1 MAGITQTIPQFSL
14 GISEQPDN
22 LKFPGQVTEIVNA
35 IPDVTKGLYKRPGA
49 ARIGTTPLANV
60 QSNGSWFHY
69 YRDDEEGSYIGQV
82 AKDGTLRVWKASGD
96 NPGAE
101 QTITY
106 GLGGQAALKQYLQT
120 ENPENLQFLTINDS
134 TFVCNRDKSDYTQA
148 EIDAGVTP
156 TKNRT
161 VGDSIAEGDPRELT
175 TVREYFWGDYNQAS
189 SATVAVVTYVDH
201 GLETGELIYATFPTA
216 QSGTAPANGNY
227 VVTKISDDAFHFVVA
242 SGTSA
247 GVVQIKP
254 LTTQTPHKYYAFLEL
269 LRSEN
274 GRQYGLDVFNDATT
288 TTLNRATKLKMTS
301 DNLDETDDTGHCPG
315 IGTQVFTVSAAS
327 SYSGTTTEFVRS
339 ALLTPATVTGGASA
353 VSLASEYITFPS
365 AHNFLDGDAVVYTTS
380 TSAIGGLT
388 SGTTYYVRNGPVSG
402 GVSLYFYTS
411 ESNALANT
419 SVINLTNQGGADVHT
434 FTPTQG
440 VLATSGKDNLTFRL
454 NILGQQGTSPTDNS
468 KFRCSYQR
476 EVVLLH
482 GGEGWVTGDKVK
494 VTLDSAQ
501 GGANTDGGS
510 TPDDNASY
518 VITIEDHESTSVNAN
533 LALLRPAPTPFDA
546 DTAVTADTILGSIT
560 AVANSISGIST
571 KVIGNGIYF
580 FSDTTSFNINVVED
594 DLMRVMQSSVNDVQ
608 DLPNQCKHGYIV
620 KIANARISDE
630 DDYYLKFNG
639 QNDKDGNGSWAECAA
654 SAIPR
659 SLHNMPLVI
668 QRTSLANPGTSTE
681 VATFTIKRFTYGERN
696 VGDTGTN
703 TMPSFL
709 DKRVNKVLFF
719 RNRLAFLAEENV
731 VTCRPGTL
739 GEPNFF
745 VETALT
751 VSTADP
757 IDISAASMFPSE
769 LFDGM
774 ELNTGLLIFSTN
786 QQFLLASDDTVLN
799 PDTAKL
805 RSISTFNYNKAIP
818 PISLGTTVAYVDNSN
833 KFSRFNEMANVARE
847 GEPNVLEVT
856 KVVPSVLSKN
866 IDLLTNSRENS
877 IVLFGKTGSDE
888 VVGYKYFQTA
898 EKRQQAAWFKWKL
911 NNSLLYHFIIDDEY
925 YFLDEDH
932 FLQKIQLIQADSEP
946 SITQD
951 SVDFLLHLDNFTTV
965 SGGVYDA
972 ATKKTTFTNQSDW
985 IDQVTTPN
993 GTLVVIDTDSSTAR
1007 RGRYAEC
1014 TVINS
1019 DDFTLPGDWS
1029 GATLKIGY
1037 LYDYQVKFPTIY
1049 PTKVQGASSI
1059 ADVNSS
1065 LVLHRIKL
1073 HFGKVGLY
1081 ETTLERVG
1089 KNDYTE
1095 VYESTE
1101 LDEYDVSDAPYLEEF
1116 IKTIP
1121 VYERNTNVEITLKSA
1136 HPSPAT
1142 LRSMSWE
1149 GDYSPKYYK
1158 RV

>member
-14 GISEQPDN
+14 GVSEQPDN
-22 LKFPGQVTEIVNA
+22 LKFPGQVTEIINA

-49 ARIGTTPLANV
+49 ARVGTTPLASV
-60 QSNGSWFHY
+60 QSGGSWFHY
-69 YRDDEEGSYIGQV
+69 YRDEAEGSYIGQV
-82 AKDGTLRVWKASGD
+82 AADGQLRVWKASGD
-96 NPGAE
+96 NAGAL
-101 QTITY
+101 QNITY
-106 GLGGQAALKQYLQT
+106 GTGGQTAIQNYLQT
-120 ENPENLQFLTINDS
+120 ATPENLQFLTINDS
-134 TFVCNRDKSDYTQA
+134 TFVCNRDATTARAPY
-148 EIDAGVTP
+148 
-156 TKNRT
+156 
-161 VGDSIAEGDPRELT
+161 T
-175 TVREYFWGDYNQAS
+175 TVREYFLATYSQSGTTITVTFTDHGLSVDELVYADFTSGTASDANLVVQTVADANTFTLTAAS
-189 SATVAVVTYVDH
+189 SASTSGNVTV
-201 GLETGELIYATFPTA
+201 
-216 QSGTAPANGNY
+216 
-227 VVTKISDDAFHFVVA
+227 
-242 SGTSA
+242 
-247 GVVQIKP
+247 KP
-254 LTTQTPHKYYAFLEL
+254 LTQQTPHKYYAFLEL

-274 GRQYGLDVFNDATT
+274 GRQYGLDIFNDATT
-288 TTLNRATKLKMTS
+288 QTLNRATKLRMIS
-301 DNLDETDDTGHCPG
+301 DNLDESDDTGHCPG

-327 SYSGTTTEFVRS
+327 SYSGTTTVEVRDAS
-339 ALLTPATVTGGASA
+339 NNLVTS
-353 VSLASEYITFPS
+353 
-365 AHNFLDGDAVVYTTS
+365 D
-380 TSAIGGLT
+380 
-388 SGTTYYVRNGPVSG
+388 
-402 GVSLYFYTS
+402 
-411 ESNALANT
+411 
-419 SVINLTNQGGADVHT
+419 
-434 FTPTQG
+434 
-440 VLATSGKDNLTFRL
+440 KDNLTFRL
-454 NILGQQGTSPTDNS
+454 NILGQQGTSPSNNN

-482 GGEGWVTGDKVK
+482 GGEGWVTGDTVK
-494 VTLDSAQ
+494 VTLDSAD

-510 TPDDNASY
+510 EPDDNASY
-518 VITIEDHESTSVNAN
+518 VIKIEDHETTTVNAN
-533 LALLRPAPTPFDA
+533 LKLLRPAPTPFDA
-546 DTAVTADTILGSIT
+546 DTAVTADTILGGLTT
-560 AVANSISGIST
+560 AANTISGIST

-608 DLPNQCKHGYIV
+608 DLPNQCKNGYIV
-620 KIANARISDE
+620 KVANARISDE

-659 SLHNMPLVI
+659 RLHNMPLVI
-668 QRTSLANPGTSTE
+668 QRTALANPGTSSE
-681 VATFTIKRFTYGERN
+681 IATFTVGQFTYGERT

-719 RNRLAFLAEENV
+719 RNRLAFLSEENV

-739 GEPNFF
+739 GEPDFF
-745 VETALT
+745 IETALT
-751 VSTADP
+751 VSTSDP

-769 LFDGM
+769 LFDGI
-774 ELNTGLLIFSTN
+774 ELNTGLLIFSSN

-805 RSISTFNYNKAIP
+805 RSVATFNYNRNIP
-818 PISLGTTVAYVDNSN
+818 PISLGTTIAYVDNSN
-833 KFSRFNEMANVARE
+833 KFSRFNEIANVARE

-856 KVVPSVLSKN
+856 KVVPTVLSKN

-911 NNSLLYHFIIDDEY
+911 NNNLLYHFIIDDEY

-951 SVDFLLHLDNFTTV
+951 SIDFLLHLDNYTTV
-965 SGGVYDA
+965 SGGVYNA

-993 GTLVVIDTDSSTAR
+993 GKLVVIDTNSATAR

-1014 TVINS
+1014 TVINN
-1019 DDFTLPGDWS
+1019 DDFTLPGDWQTGVTS
-1029 GATLKIGY
+1029 TDPLTIGY

-1049 PTKVQGASSI
+1049 PTKVQGATSI

-1065 LVLHRIKL
+1065 LVLHRLKL
-1073 HFGKVGLY
+1073 HFGKIVLY
-1081 ETTLERVG
+1081 KTNLKRVG
-1089 KNDYTE
+1089 KADYPE

-1101 LDEYDVSDAPYLEEF
+1101 LDEYDVSDAPYLEEY

-1121 VYERNTNVEITLKSA
+1121 VYERNTNVEITLSST

-1142 LRSMSWE
+1142 LRAMSWE
-1149 GDYSPKYYK
+1149 GDYSPRFYK